1 MNVFVVRPRLLFF
14 LCLYVA
20 GCLLF
25 LTSIQFPL
33 FPKLIK
39 RLELAS
45 YAWRMELRGP
55 MPHLSSIVMAV
66 IDDRSVKEL
75 GRWPWP
81 RSLHCK
87 LIKKL
92 RDAGASVIAFDIV
105 FTEQTNKSEDE
116 TLVNCVKER
125 KDIVMAVEK
134 DPFRDAMQTLMPGL
148 ARAALS
154 TGHTSTFADFDG
166 LIRRIPLI
174 DYNIPSLSLAPLQGF
189 YKIKQDDIPK
199 DKGNSLLINYYGP
212 PGTFKRFSYVDLLRG
227 NFIKEQVKNKLVLV
241 GSIRDIGDFKRT
253 PFAHG
258 SKLND
263 QMPGLEIH
271 ANAVNTMLAN
281 EYIKTVPD
289 NIFHIILFIYSLIVV
304 IFLEKFGL
312 FTGGVFLCGVL
323 GVYTI
328 FSIFLFISKNIW
340 LNITLPLSLFVFYM
354 VGTVLYENRSIYKL
368 LGRLVPDKLAKEFL
382 SSGIKA
388 KSKEV
393 EASILFV
400 DIKGYTGLAERF
412 TPNKILELL
421 NECYTSVEPF
431 IKKEGG
437 IICDYQGDAIMVF
450 FTSAEGTPSPIK
462 NHALAALRAAVSVK
476 KVITDLN
483 ERRKTKDGPMIEV
496 GCGISSGTV
505 TWGWFGKEEHLQVAV
520 LGDATNTAAR
530 LQALSKEMGY
540 SIMLSEATVN
550 ILPPDTPVYF
560 VTELFLKGKTVATKV
575 FGFRDN

>member
-25 LTSIQFPL
+25 LTSIQFPFL
-33 FPKLIK
+33 PKLIK
-39 RLELAS
+39 RLELTS
-45 YAWRMELRGP
+45 YTWRMELRGP

-81 RSLHCK
+81 RSIHCE

-92 RDAGASVIAFDIV
+92 RDAGVSVIVFDIV

-116 TLVNCVKER
+116 ALVNCVTEK
-125 KDIVMAVEK
+125 KDIVVAVEK
-134 DPFRDAMQTLMPGL
+134 SPFRDTLQTLMPGL
-148 ARAALS
+148 TQAALS

-166 LIRRIPLI
+166 IIRRIPLI

-199 DKGNSLLINYYGP
+199 EKGNSLLINYYGP

-227 NFIKEQVKNKLVLV
+227 NFIKEQIENKLVLV

-253 PFAHG
+253 SFAHG
-258 SKLND
+258 NKLND

-271 ANAVNTMLAN
+271 ANAINTILSK

-289 NIFHIILFIYSLIVV
+289 NIFHIILFIYSLMVV
-304 IFLEKFGL
+304 IILEKVGFL
-312 FTGGVFLCGVL
+312 RGGVFLCGTL
-323 GVYTI
+323 GVYATSAI
-328 FSIFLFISKNIW
+328 YLFISKNIW
-340 LNITLPLSLFVFYM
+340 INITLPLSLYVFYM
-354 VGTVLYENRSIYKL
+354 LGTVLYENRAVYKL

-382 SSGIKA
+382 SGSFKGKNR
-388 KSKEV
+388 EV

-412 TPNKILELL
+412 SPNQVLELL

-437 IICDYQGDAIMVF
+437 VICDYQGDAIMVF
-450 FTSAEGTPSPIK
+450 FTSAKGTPSPVK
-462 NHALAALRAAVSVK
+462 NHALAALKTAISIK
-476 KVITDLN
+476 NVIIDLN
-483 ERRKTKDGPMIEV
+483 ERRKTKEGPTIEI

-520 LGDATNTAAR
+520 LGDTTNTSAR

-540 SIMLSEATVN
+540 SIMLSESAVN
-550 ILPPDTPVYF
+550 MLPPGTPVHY
-560 VTELFLKGKTVATKV
+560 VTEVLLKGKTVSTRV
-575 FGFRDN
+575 FGFND